1 MLSDSGSGVVRQ
13 SRQRLEAALKD
24 GTARGALL
32 VKMIKG
38 EGLTAA
44 DVGGTSDP
52 YALVGL
58 YKEQLWA
65 DRHKPLKDLSKKT
78 AVKTKIIKKTLDPVW
93 DQVLEI
99 PITQKSLKNKCGI
112 RVQIWDWDRASGDD
126 FLGETAFLWSEV
138 VANMDTSTPGSF
150 AAAPLTRELQP
161 RNAVKKKDD
170 LKVQGSVQLAFAW
183 RPDEH

>member
-13 SRQRLEAALKD
+13 GRQRLEAALKD
-24 GTARGALL
+24 GTAR
-32 VKMIKG
+32 VIKG

-99 PITQKSLKNKCGI
+99 PITQKSLNNKCGI

-126 FLGETAFLWSEV
+126 FLGETAFLWSEH
-138 VANMDTSTPGSF
+138 ARQLRGS
-150 AAAPLTRELQP
+150 APHQELQP